1 MKREGLGIVVNC
13 LWTWIP
19 VNHWVP
25 PLLHIF
31 LGIMNDIIDKF
42 FLWVAVRILQL
53 DEEQLDTLLQVEIA
67 SDILNN
73 KIAASDQSIELH
85 LEKLNQSILERIICN
100 KKAK

>member
-1 MKREGLGIVVNC
+1 MKREGLEIVANY

-42 FLWVAVRILQL
+42 FFQVAVRILQL
-53 DEEQLDTLLQVEIA
+53 DKEQLDALLQVEIV

-73 KIAASDQSIELH
+73 KITAS
-85 LEKLNQSILERIICN
+85 NQ
-100 KKAK
+100 